1 MKLLQVAATNPASWC
16 DWLGDANGRATWKDR
31 NAAGRASGVFA
42 DVRAAESQLIS
53 AGGNRFDGN
62 SRGVKQRELPR
73 GSPIGWFELEHDGR
87 PLNAVEAEPRHDTSL
102 RWIVQLDKEQ
112 CRARASVR
120 DDAVG
125 AATSG

>member
-1 MKLLQVAATNPASWC
+1 MQVATIPASWC
-16 DWLGDANGRATWKDR
+16 DCLGYANGRVTRKGR
-31 NAAGRASGVFA
+31 NAAGGAGGFFA
-42 DVRAAESQLIS
+42 DVRAAESQPIPT
-53 AGGNRFDGN
+53 GGNRFDGN
-62 SRGVKQRELPR
+62 SRGPKQRELAR
-73 GSPIGWFELEHDGR
+73 GSPIGWFELKHDGR

-102 RWIVQLDKEQ
+102 RWTVQLDKEQ